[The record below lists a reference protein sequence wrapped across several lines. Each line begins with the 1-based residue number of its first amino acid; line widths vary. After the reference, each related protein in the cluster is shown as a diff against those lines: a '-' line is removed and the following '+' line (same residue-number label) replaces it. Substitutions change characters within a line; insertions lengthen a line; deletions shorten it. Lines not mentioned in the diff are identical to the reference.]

1 MKVIIYDGKN
11 HFDGYS
17 YNHEPVFNRVH
28 RVGKPVRSF
37 KEFITVFRAATHPRI
52 RIMSNKRYHQECT
65 RA

>member
-17 YNHEPVFNRVH
+17 LNHEPIFNRVH
-28 RVGKPVRSF
+28 RVGKPVCSF
-37 KEFITVFRAATHPRI
+37 KEFITVFKAATHPRV
-52 RIMSNKRYHQECT
+52 RIISNKKYH

>member
-17 YNHEPVFNRVH
+17 LNHEPIFNRVH
-28 RVGKPVRSF
+28 RVGKPGRSL
-37 KEFITVFRAATHPRI
+37 KEFITVFRAATYPRI
-52 RIMSNKRYHQECT
+52 RIISNKKYH